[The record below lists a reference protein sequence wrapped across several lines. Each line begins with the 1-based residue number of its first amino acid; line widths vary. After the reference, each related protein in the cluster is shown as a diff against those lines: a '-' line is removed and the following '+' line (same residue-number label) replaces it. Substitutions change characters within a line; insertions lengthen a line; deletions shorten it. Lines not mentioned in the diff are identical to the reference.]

1 MFYVYFCC
9 TTPPTFQIKDQSN
22 AVSFSWSFY
31 CRDGL
36 GNLLQELSFDAC
48 SVKLGFCERS
58 ETKALVEQIPKEA
71 RSREGGANDAVTEA
85 FQKNIS

>member
-1 MFYVYFCC
+1 MFYLYFCC
-9 TTPPTFQIKDQSN
+9 TMPPTFQIKDQSN
-22 AVSFSWSFY
+22 AVSFSWNFY

-71 RSREGGANDAVTEA
+71 RSREGLPTA
-85 FQKNIS
+85 